1 MEISPQI
8 YNEVIRDLLSPSPH
22 SLQLRED
29 SRGTVRVVGITE
41 LSASSTEEVG
51 QGMSV
56 GQRGAASPLPS
67 TACPL
72 QVLRLLLRGNQQ
84 RTQEPTAANHTS
96 SRSHAVLQVTVRGR
110 GLRCGRLQLIDLAGS
125 ERAAWVRHAPLGN
138 PWLLFIAT
146 FFVFTSLPRHGTVG
160 RG

>member
-1 MEISPQI
+1 M
-8 YNEVIRDLLSPSPH
+8 IRDLLSPSPH
-22 SLQLRED
+22 SLQLWED
-29 SRGTVRVVGITE
+29 SHGTVRVVGVTE

-138 PWLLFIAT
+138 PWLLFIAI
-146 FFVFTSLPRHGTVG
+146 FFAFTSLPRHGTVG